1 MARRGRE
8 NSASPHRRSLRN
20 LTPIKFL
27 QINRWPY
34 AFVSMLA
41 AELSRT
47 ISEPQISRDIPM
59 ATCKRTQHFIR
70 LTACRWRLRTHI
82 GDLGEFGHDL
92 TPLAGV
98 GMVAR
103 EEIDPTLT
111 GGRIMEKALDEVEEK
126 FLDARRVGDGI
137 SRKRV
142 EAMTAA
148 ADTHGERGAVEDES
162 DGWDTALR
170 SQVGPDGVCKRNFTR
185 SGDSKENGWVMRASE
200 SVIVEIWGWEAVIAT
215 EIMTSLSGGTSLS
228 INPVFFISIKL
239 EWILCF
245 DNKQGFI
252 RVYVMREELDTIK
265 NDKKMS
271 YREG

>member
-1 MARRGRE
+1 MAEGKKIGILASSSEFQAKQGATVIKNLPQLRWRGAAEKIR
-8 NSASPHRRSLRN
+8 ASPRRRSLRN

-34 AFVSMLA
+34 ALVSMLA

-98 GMVAR
+98 GMVTR

-162 DGWDTALR
+162 DG
-170 SQVGPDGVCKRNFTR
+170 
-185 SGDSKENGWVMRASE
+185 
-200 SVIVEIWGWEAVIAT
+200 
-215 EIMTSLSGGTSLS
+215 
-228 INPVFFISIKL
+228 
-239 EWILCF
+239 
-245 DNKQGFI
+245 
-252 RVYVMREELDTIK
+252 
-265 NDKKMS
+265 
-271 YREG
+271 